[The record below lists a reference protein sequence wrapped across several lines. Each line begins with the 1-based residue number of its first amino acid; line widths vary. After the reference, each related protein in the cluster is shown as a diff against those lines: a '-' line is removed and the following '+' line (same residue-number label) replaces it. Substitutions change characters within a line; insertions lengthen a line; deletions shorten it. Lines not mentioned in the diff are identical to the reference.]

1 MPVRIVGM
9 IGVTPPRSDAALHV
23 IEGGLSP
30 SYLTQFARAHD
41 DAGFDLALVGCT
53 SSSAEGFLVALH
65 AAAHAKHLGYLVAH
79 RPGFVAPTLMARKI
93 ATFDHLTNGRLA
105 VHIITGKTD
114 DEQQG
119 DGDFSPK
126 TERYRRAAEYLELM
140 KLAWSSERPFDFSGE
155 FYRVKGA
162 SSDVRPQQEPHPLL
176 FFGGASAGVER
187 IASFR
192 TQAATF
198 GRTPGF
204 NVSLRPIIAARE
216 GDAWDHASTYLVR
229 FTPDSHRQRRHPES
243 SISRL
248 GSTT

>member
-9 IGVTPPRSDAALHV
+9 IGVAPPAGEATLHV
-23 IEGGLSP
+23 LEGGLSP
-30 SYLTQFARAHD
+30 GYLVQFARAHD
-41 DAGFDLALVGCT
+41 EAGFDLALVGHT
-53 SSSAEGFLVALH
+53 SSSAEGFLVALY
-65 AAAHAKHLGYLVAH
+65 AAAHTNRLGYLVAH

-93 ATFDHLTNGRLA
+93 ATFDHLSGGRLA

-114 DEQQG
+114 EEQWA

-176 FFGGASAGVER
+176 FFGAASGRRRYGEPALACRHRGRAQAQGGGDLRQHRRLLQAVAPPAG
-187 IASFR
+187 S
-192 TQAATF
+192 
-198 GRTPGF
+198 G
-204 NVSLRPIIAARE
+204 
-216 GDAWDHASTYLVR
+216 
-229 FTPDSHRQRRHPES
+229 HPE
-243 SISRL
+243 
-248 GSTT
+248 